1 MAALDQ
7 GASAG
12 DGGGVGGGGGDG
24 EGGERAPE
32 ISSSSTAMGK
42 ARKALPAVAVRVYLA
57 GFGRMGKGLHDFGV
71 DASVPVENL
80 PATDEALRA
89 IIERSFGVPPSSQ
102 NLSFVDPAN
111 LDRYDRFQPSL
122 PNLTVELMA
131 KPHDRVRFSVVVAS
145 SGERFRMFATPWTTA
160 AHVIDQ
166 LLQGP
171 PAPHRPRPPPHSVD
185 GVDVSSRVEIGGE
198 ILAGDARLCDHGL
211 SDGAS
216 VKIVRQP
223 Q

>member
-1 MAALDQ
+1 
-7 GASAG
+7 
-12 DGGGVGGGGGDG
+12 
-24 EGGERAPE
+24 
-32 ISSSSTAMGK
+32 
-42 ARKALPAVAVRVYLA
+42 
-57 GFGRMGKGLHDFGV
+57 MGKGLHDFGV

-89 IIERSFGVPPSSQ
+89 IIERSFRVPPSSQ

-166 LLQGP
+166 LLQGLRRRTGP
-171 PAPHRPRPPPHSVD
+171 GLRLTAWMEL
-185 GVDVSSRVEIGGE
+185 DVSSRVEIGGE

-211 SDGAS
+211 SDGVS
-216 VKIVRQP
+216 IMIVSQTP
-223 Q
+223 